1 MLIKHILMEKFQLL
15 SAYIPE
21 LFFSAPSDSLYEN
34 IPTYNFSCKFIPQ
47 TGRIST
53 TAGET

>member
-1 MLIKHILMEKFQLL
+1 MEKFQLL

-34 IPTYNFSCKFIPQ
+34 ISTYNFSCKFIPQ

-53 TAGET
+53 TACET